1 MAEEYERE
9 PGDTPGRFINKV
21 AAGVRADLEQGYAE
35 RLMQARK
42 EMREEQDLADAQHI
56 CERDDAMAE
65 RMASYRRG
73 RWYHLGSIAASA
85 TSGFT
90 AGYLAQRQADFRP
103 GGVPLMA
110 AGGLP
115 GVAMGAVLDEDMATR
130 ACFLVGGT
138 MFTVG
143 AATFAVLHPRP
154 DEEETP

>member
-21 AAGVRADLEQGYAE
+21 AAGVRADLEQSYAE
-35 RLMQARK
+35 RLLQARK
-42 EMREEQDLADAQHI
+42 EMREEQDLADAKFI
-56 CERDDAMAE
+56 CERDDAMTT
-65 RMASYRRG
+65 RMAAYRRG

-103 GGVPLMA
+103 AGLPLMA
-110 AGGLP
+110 TAGLP
-115 GVAMGAVLDEDMATR
+115 GVVMGALADEDMATR

-143 AATFAVLHPRP
+143 AATFTVLNPRP
-154 DEEETP
+154 KDETP